1 MDCAERRQRGVRPKM
16 PAYEETPLCSVG
28 KVVRVT
34 LPSGQL
40 RRAMVECVD
49 ESEGTVE
56 VAFLAAAK
64 DNNEATLPVDCLRPL
79 EMGELPFLEPI
90 RSDFVEGAKTAKEVG
105 NVVFKLG
112 DVEAAAEL
120 YGRAIEALERAPVA
134 LNAWVLANRQGT
146 LLPGNVV
153 GVESSKA
160 DVELRTEGSLEVVR
174 GIPQHALIG
183 VQLEHLLLQGSLHL
197 NRSRALAQI
206 GQQQEAAQDLSI
218 AIALWATHSASGG
231 SIPAEGTEQL
241 IKAIPSRLEAIAVGL
256 EAHYLRAKTRISRQ
270 RPEPARGDLRRAW
283 ALGPSAATAALLRQ
297 AEREVDIMEKEKVRS
312 NKKLAK
318 EIAKL
323 ADVAMSGLDDDQ
335 LASFGRNPS

>member
-241 IKAIPSRLEAIAVGL
+241 IKA
-256 EAHYLRAKTRISRQ
+256 HYLRAKTRISRQ